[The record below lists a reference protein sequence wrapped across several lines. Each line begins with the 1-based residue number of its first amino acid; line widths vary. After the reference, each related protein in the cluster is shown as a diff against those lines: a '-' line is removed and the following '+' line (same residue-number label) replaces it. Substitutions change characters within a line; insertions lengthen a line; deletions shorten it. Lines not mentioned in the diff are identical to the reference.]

1 MLAHIEASVA
11 LAQGEAARAASVALE
26 GAAAAESVDAAL
38 WAGRCRT
45 LAGEALVADGR
56 EDEAREVLRAAA
68 ADLDARGAAGF
79 RDAAL
84 RTLRKLG
91 ERPRPAPAA
100 QGVTTGELGALTAR
114 EREVADLVAESR
126 TNKQIAAQLFLSEKT
141 VEKHV
146 SSGMAKLGV
155 TSRTGIARLVERER
169 AGQV

>member
-1 MLAHIEASVA
+1 ME
-11 LAQGEAARAASVALE
+11 
-26 GAAAAESVDAAL
+26 AAL

-45 LAGEALVADGR
+45 LAGEALVADGH
-56 EDEAREVLRAAA
+56 EDQAREELRRAA
-68 ADLDARGAAGF
+68 ADLDSLGAAGF

-84 RTLRKLG
+84 RLLRKLG
-91 ERPRPAPAA
+91 ERPRPAAAA
-100 QGVTTGELGALTAR
+100 QTASSGELSALTAR

-146 SSGMAKLGV
+146 SSAMAKLGV

-169 AGQV
+169 AGLDV